1 MALKL
6 IRKNNSDA
14 VEAYHDA
21 AMAYSMLGDGI
32 LDGVFNSM
40 NCSLSGKTLTIKSGI
55 ACVCGRLVEIEE
67 NTEVKVDFSSFS
79 TTRIYIW
86 LRLRI
91 SDNDELSFAEIY
103 VSTRG
108 AVSQNEH
115 KFIAHGPGAY
125 SVLFATIFNF
135 AIGVGGTI
143 KPILARNLPLLEC
156 GIAKNAKNLLSGGTI
171 NGVAFSD
178 IFLSDM
184 SGVYYAKNADV
195 CAEARG
201 FIGGDVNRVDS
212 NLYMP
217 GRGVYLLQ
225 EAILVQTTK
234 NIVLGAS
241 QTTSS
246 DSSFHF
252 KNQNSLSRLEGVT
265 DFRING
271 SRQGSANAP
280 AVIQYDYRQ
289 RTRTPFKWI
298 FSGKTVEVT
307 VDLASSPK
315 KVIFKNTGTQS
326 ITLPPLD
333 VRAYIFG
340 GAA

>member
-32 LDGVFNSM
+32 LDGVLNSM
-40 NCSLSGKTLTIKSGI
+40 NCSLSGNTLTIKSGI

-79 TTRIYIW
+79 TTHISIW

-91 SDNDELSFAEIY
+91 SDNDELSLAEIY
-103 VSTRG
+103 ASTRG
-108 AVSQNEH
+108 AVSQNAH
-115 KFIAHGPGAY
+115 KFIARGPGTY
-125 SVLFATIFNF
+125 SVLFGTVIKIAVGI
-135 AIGVGGTI
+135 GGTA
-143 KPILARNLPLLEC
+143 KPFFSRKLPLLEC

-178 IFLSDM
+178 IFLPDM

-225 EAILVQTTK
+225 EAILVQT
-234 NIVLGAS
+234 NAS
-241 QTTSS
+241 YTLNANGGEK
-246 DSSFHF
+246 SFNF
-252 KNQNSLSRLEGVT
+252 INQNSLSRLEGVT

-271 SRQGSANAP
+271 SRQGSANA
-280 AVIQYDYRQ
+280 AAIIQYDYRW

-307 VDLASSPK
+307 VDLVSSPK
-315 KVIFKNTGTQS
+315 KVILKNIGTQS